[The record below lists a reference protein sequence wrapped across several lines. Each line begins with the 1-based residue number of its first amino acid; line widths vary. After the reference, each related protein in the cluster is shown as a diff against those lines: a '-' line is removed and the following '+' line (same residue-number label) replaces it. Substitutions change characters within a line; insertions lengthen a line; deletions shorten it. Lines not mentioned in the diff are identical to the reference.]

1 LTTTPVRPA
10 SGASHHARRRRPQGG
25 QATAEFALVLPF
37 LLLFLLLVVQV
48 ALVARDYVLVVHAA
62 RAAVREASVDAG
74 GRRVHAAAT
83 SVLPGARVEVGPHGD
98 VGDPITVRVR
108 YTVRTD
114 VPIIGALLP
123 DREISSTSVM
133 RLER

>member
-1 LTTTPVRPA
+1 LTATTVRPA
-10 SGASHHARRRRPQGG
+10 SGACSHARRRRPQGG

-74 GRRVHAAAT
+74 DGRVRAAAT
-83 SVLPGARVEVGPHGD
+83 HVLEGARVDVGPRGA
-98 VGDPITVRVR
+98 VGDPITVTVR
-108 YTVRTD
+108 YTVHTD

-133 RLER
+133 RVER